1 MTYRAIVPVKTLTAA
16 KSRLADHL
24 SAYQR
29 QRLVLY
35 MLHHVLDILHA
46 SEIFE
51 CISVVSADDTVLKKA
66 QSWGATALVEELA
79 GHNPALHAAALRE
92 REAGASSLLTISADL
107 PLLKVTD
114 IHTMVAYGT
123 THPIVLAS
131 SREGTGTN
139 AVLMR
144 PPLALPYLFGVGSL
158 QSYQKAARQRGLS
171 AQLYQ
176 SEGLALDV
184 DTIEDLHELQLRGKC
199 FFGEWHDTLPAH
211 SRIC

>member
-1 MTYRAIVPVKTLTAA
+1 MKTLTAA

-24 SAYQR
+24 NVKQR
-29 QRLVLY
+29 QQLVLY
-35 MLHHVLDILHA
+35 MLHHVLDVLHD

-51 CISVVSADDTVLKKA
+51 CVSVVSADEHVLRQA
-66 QSWGATALVEELA
+66 QSWGATALVEEES

-92 REAGASSLLTISADL
+92 REAGATSLLTISADL
-107 PLLKVTD
+107 PLLKVEE
-114 IHTMVAYGT
+114 IHAMITYGT
-123 THPIVLAS
+123 DHPIVLAA

-144 PPLALPYLFGVGSL
+144 PPLLLPYLFGVGSL
-158 QSYQKAARQRGLS
+158 QSYQVAARQRNLS
-171 AQLYQ
+171 AQLFQ

-184 DTIEDLHELQLRGKC
+184 DTIEDLCELQARGKC
-199 FFGEWHDTLPAH
+199 YYEELTDSQPAH